1 VNLLINF
8 SIFHLGWLACVVG
21 AANNR
26 AAEGCIAAVALLAV
40 HLYRAELRRNE
51 LALIVVAALTGLFW
65 ESALLSQGW
74 FAYAGQS
81 PLSNLAPYWLLMIW
95 ALFATTI
102 NGSLAWMKGRLVLSM
117 VMGAVFGPMAFV
129 AGEKLGAIVFTDRPS
144 GLLALALGWA
154 VLMPLV
160 MWIADRINRDPEHEE
175 PLSDV

>member
-1 VNLLINF
+1 
-8 SIFHLGWLACVVG
+8 
-21 AANNR
+21 
-26 AAEGCIAAVALLAV
+26 
-40 HLYRAELRRNE
+40 
-51 LALIVVAALTGLFW
+51 
-65 ESALLSQGW
+65 
-74 FAYAGQS
+74 
-81 PLSNLAPYWLLMIW
+81 
-95 ALFATTI
+95 
-102 NGSLAWMKGRLVLSM
+102 MKGRLVLSM

>member
-21 AANNR
+21 AANNS
-26 AAEGCIAAVALLAV
+26 AAEGCIAAVALIAV

-129 AGEKLGAIVFTDRPS
+129 AGEKLGAFGAHARGGAGTGSLRRCGCGS
-144 GLLALALGWA
+144 RRGTGTRSRRRRRA
-154 VLMPLV
+154 
-160 MWIADRINRDPEHEE
+160 
-175 PLSDV
+175 